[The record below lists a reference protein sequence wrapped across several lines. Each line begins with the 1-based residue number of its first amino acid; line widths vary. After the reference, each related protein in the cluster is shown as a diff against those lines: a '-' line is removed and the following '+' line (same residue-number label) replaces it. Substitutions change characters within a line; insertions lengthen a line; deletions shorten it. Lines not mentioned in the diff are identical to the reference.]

1 MKKSIVVALAV
12 MFCSMATHAG
22 VVSVGVQIVD
32 TTYTAET
39 GKLLVEGNGLVATVD
54 YDDGSPQGSINPVS
68 FSLDSQFVS
77 GMQFSGGTFAF
88 INEGDLSTIFSGNI
102 LSLDFFAAGE
112 MLVGNGLAEVLESN
126 LSGWPEG
133 PSEIVSFTFDLN
145 PKFLGFDQD
154 YAGLSTI
161 DFLVPEPATLSLL
174 GLGALAMLRR
184 KRR

>member
-39 GKLLVEGNGLVATVD
+39 GKLLVGGNGLVATVD

-102 LSLDFFAAGE
+102 LSLDFTAAGG
-112 MLVGNGLAEVLESN
+112 MLLGNGLAEVVYSN
-126 LSGWPEG
+126 LSGYPEG
-133 PSEIVSFTFDLN
+133 PSEIVSLTFALN
-145 PKFLGFDQD
+145 PAYKGFDQD
-154 YAGLSTI
+154 YAGMSKVN
-161 DFLVPEPATLSLL
+161 FLVPEPATLALL
-174 GLGALAMLRR
+174 SMGGLALMRR
-184 KRR
+184 KRA